1 MIKRTTPKYRKI
13 TENLQDNSFTGTG
26 GIDISKSATSRET
39 VYNMNNFE
47 VDNDG
52 GLRLR
57 KPLVLKT
64 NYYKLI
70 GSKEILKIITLYDTN
85 SKLIIAK
92 QNNNYYLYCY
102 NSEQDLLPISFYD
115 NDSEAPLAL
124 ITNNLVNGTK
134 WESID
139 YINTFDS
146 TVLTG
151 VKVDLTSLGSKYYDP
166 SIIEEANAK
175 EAYRYFRLEIKNNSC
190 CIYLINPEINNLN
203 SQNTPSLNPN
213 MSLDNAYAI
222 RDNYSSQ
229 VVSCEGILA
238 YTLCSKDNLG
248 KPIPASLSTLNNL
261 TVKVLTESNKD
272 TSYKII
278 STVDK
283 DFTNNV
289 YLKAF
294 LNIKA
299 KSTTK
304 LLCIWEKTYDGVNWE
319 EVDSFYDGVADEDIA
334 KISVKEKTIETIN
347 SSVNIY
353 VTKRFRKLEISNE
366 NDLISKRPDCLKLV
380 KIDDATYRFSIY
392 NYEEYN
398 LSSEL
403 ECTYFAINNI
413 DFTSSITNSDDIS
426 RLYQKELNYNDYYS
440 RIIDITLKVKEYE
453 VYKNANFSI
462 TSLNREYT
470 YQNGEY
476 KISETSQNLT
486 DNAMIDANGVL
497 ELKSVHI
504 ASNLKFKNI
513 WKNYATKLIVKAD
526 NVPIFITGFIEHYYI
541 KLPDKSD
548 MNEIEDI
555 ASIDYSPLEATGD
568 LNGTFGGNVDM
579 YHFQNTHTKY
589 DTVKVLNTK
598 RNIKINYNYP
608 NPLVLAPKILD
619 TNVYYFTKNVNKN
632 CKIYIDWDYMY
643 KYLSGIS
650 DHPQGGLTYEAFKST
665 FLKNGSI
672 TNCVLGISVNNLGQS
687 YYVVNGN
694 GSETDYISETDFNT
708 IYNNGFQSYGYINA
722 TQGYTVEGNY
732 LYTSDD
738 TVYVIKLEDGRAS
751 YLSRIGTNLEYD
763 GSIEG
768 ANIEPSTIDYNFD
781 NLPTI
786 GNSTILA
793 SNLINLDTKE
803 YSLPIVNKTEVLYN
817 EYGSSVAGEKL
828 YYKKAIYSYGLEQFK
843 NNVFPSDTG
852 SFITSLFN
860 VIELDVTDGSAVNIV
875 IPWRDYLIAAS
886 DKSIYLIT
894 RVGTSYTTKTINT
907 YIGIPFEDR
916 KTCKAILNGLIFKSG
931 LKLYSLQPNP
941 YSSDDTILNIKE
953 ISTPIENYI
962 IKTDYDNFAFTTE
975 KAYYLFLPREEE
987 TLCLTY
993 EYARGIWQKYTYP
1006 VPLIDYNLKSIDDII
1021 LIDKLGKEYYFNK
1034 ELSEIPNSLEQEIK
1048 DNLPYADY
1056 IDYTL
1061 NDMEEFGTTDES
1073 SKYIPISYLLDSGQ
1087 KTFNIVD
1094 TKQFVES
1101 KIILTTQTE
1110 QDIFPM
1116 ELIIRIDGSPYPI
1129 RIDASTDA
1137 PLWKKDIWD
1146 RGSLST
1152 NFISEETI
1160 NNKTFKQGVFR
1171 YSGKGKSIE
1180 HLIQGNSI
1188 YNFKLYVVHYRF
1200 KNLIN
1205 KK

>member
-115 NDSEAPLAL
+115 NDSEASLAL

-146 TVLTG
+146 TVITG

-248 KPIPASLSTLNNL
+248 KPIPAPLSTLNNL
-261 TVKVLTESNKD
+261 TVKVLTESDKD
-272 TSYKII
+272 ISYKII

-294 LNIKA
+294 LNIKQSE
-299 KSTTK
+299 KNSYY
-304 LLCIWEKTYDGVNWE
+304 CVWEKTYDGVNWE
-319 EVDSFYDGVADEDIA
+319 EIDSWYNGVSEEDIQ
-334 KISVKEKTIETIN
+334 KIDIKIGVESTLETSTDLYQTVRYRKFNCN
-347 SSVNIY
+347 S
-353 VTKRFRKLEISNE
+353 E
-366 NDLISKRPDCLKLV
+366 NDLVSNRADCLKLDLNDSSL
-380 KIDDATYRFSIY
+380 KEATYRFSLRAASKIQYSEDFTIEYFTVNDTNILNNTDTVINMPMNWKENIFFDFSINIKVDDYRAYLNSNISCQLYYRDYTYSSKNNYTSSDKIINNDIGFSVSQSTSTINITEAFDLEQNLISFYKTIPCKLLIMKDNIVMYEKDLVFHCYIDNYTSYYELLSEENYIKLINGTVFEMHNASLNGNEIIPLSQVDFTLSSGVDDFEKDDIDNFENKIIY
-392 NYEEYN
+392 YNTDYKFNPKLGGTIIRITTNLRSLYETQLFNTPYPEYDENNWKDVCNSIRDAYQNKNISIYFNSEVSGISQAVLTNALYELYDN
-398 LSSEL
+398 LSSGDSNYETFKEWSDYASEEIIIENSCFDFKDGYTPL
-403 ECTYFAINNI
+403 RLMIYNTNHIEVVEFHDVLGHTSPKIDFTYQNINNI
-413 DFTSSITNSDDIS
+413 SSTNLPPIDTNTNFEINVS
-426 RLYQKELNYNDYYS
+426 KEDVMS
-440 RIIDITLKVKEYE
+440 ETK
-453 VYKNANFSI
+453 
-462 TSLNREYT
+462 TSL
-470 YQNGEY
+470 
-476 KISETSQNLT
+476 LT
-486 DNAMIDANGVL
+486 
-497 ELKSVHI
+497 
-504 ASNLKFKNI
+504 
-513 WKNYATKLIVKAD
+513 
-526 NVPIFITGFIEHYYI
+526 
-541 KLPDKSD
+541 
-548 MNEIEDI
+548 
-555 ASIDYSPLEATGD
+555 
-568 LNGTFGGNVDM
+568 
-579 YHFQNTHTKY
+579 Q
-589 DTVKVLNTK
+589 
-598 RNIKINYNYP
+598 
-608 NPLVLAPKILD
+608 
-619 TNVYYFTKNVNKN
+619 
-632 CKIYIDWDYMY
+632 
-643 KYLSGIS
+643 
-650 DHPQGGLTYEAFKST
+650 Q
-665 FLKNGSI
+665 
-672 TNCVLGISVNNLGQS
+672 
-687 YYVVNGN
+687 
-694 GSETDYISETDFNT
+694 
-708 IYNNGFQSYGYINA
+708 
-722 TQGYTVEGNY
+722 
-732 LYTSDD
+732 
-738 TVYVIKLEDGRAS
+738 
-751 YLSRIGTNLEYD
+751 
-763 GSIEG
+763 
-768 ANIEPSTIDYNFD
+768 
-781 NLPTI
+781 
-786 GNSTILA
+786 
-793 SNLINLDTKE
+793 E
-803 YSLPIVNKTEVLYN
+803 YSLPIANKTEVLYN

-1073 SKYIPISYLLDSGQ
+1073 SKYIPISYLLNSGQ